1 MKTQNN
7 QNGGLNNKR
16 PIPATLRGTE
26 RTELP
31 PPPPPAKRLGRPQPS
46 PAITPKSERQQPMP
60 SPVPAPKKRLGQE
73 RRERDMQ
80 FWLNLTP
87 EVRAKYMGHALTCY
101 GVRADKSALRKAVEL
116 AKMAEMPSVSD
127 F

>member
-7 QNGGLNNKR
+7 NGGL
-16 PIPATLRGTE
+16 IE

-31 PPPPPAKRLGRPQPS
+31 PPPPPAKRLGR
-46 PAITPKSERQQPMP
+46 ERQ
-60 SPVPAPKKRLGQE
+60 
-73 RRERDMQ
+73 ERDMQ

-87 EVRAKYMGHALTCY
+87 EVRAKYMAMALTCY
-101 GVRADKSALRKAVEL
+101 GISSDLSALRKAVEL
-116 AKMAEMPSVSD
+116 AKMAEMPSVNQ

>member
-7 QNGGLNNKR
+7 QNGGLNKR

-26 RTELP
+26 RTEQ
-31 PPPPPAKRLGRPQPS
+31 PQPS
-46 PAITPKSERQQPMP
+46 PAITPKSERQQPKP

-73 RRERDMQ
+73 RRERDKE

-87 EVRAKYMGHALTCY
+87 EVRAKYMGQALTCY

-116 AKMAEMPSVSD
+116 AKMAEMPSVND